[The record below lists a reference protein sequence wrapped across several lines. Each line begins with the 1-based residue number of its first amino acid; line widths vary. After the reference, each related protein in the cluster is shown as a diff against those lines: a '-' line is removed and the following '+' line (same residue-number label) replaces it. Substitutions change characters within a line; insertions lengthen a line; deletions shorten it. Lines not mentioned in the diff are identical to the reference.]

1 VVGEGACSLLLP
13 DHLQA
18 DVALVALTRPRVLFV
33 HAKDLLIAAMVD
45 RCSSY
50 SPSKIGSL
58 VSKSHGIALVVLNS
72 RISCIHSSG
81 IELRPSVERRS
92 LAMAF
97 VSACMIN
104 RR

>member
-1 VVGEGACSLLLP
+1 VVCSALSALHSLVRAE
-13 DHLQA
+13 HL
-18 DVALVALTRPRVLFV
+18 LVALSTSRDLFIY
-33 HAKDLLIAAMVD
+33 AKDLLIAAMVD